1 MNDLEELITAHLER
15 TAARAEPRP
24 DLDRVFRAA
33 RTAEASTVGLQ
44 PVSPR
49 HRHGWHRPALAV
61 AAAVAVVA
69 VGVAAIRLTTDNRAD
84 MAPVTRP
91 PDGPPVDPQGPP
103 LPVDEFR
110 LQANRRLTDGG
121 FAVVAGERVTLHDAD
136 GTAVAEGA
144 FPAEAAALNVGGLE
158 VREDSAGVVVTAIG
172 LTDYDLYGLPDGEDC
187 AVLDVSDGA
196 VIETCQTA
204 ADQAFGQDLV
214 VVTPDGNRRTL
225 ASAEDV
231 PGATA
236 AQPAVGSWRHAAVSP
251 DGQWVAAQWSGE
263 CEAPS
268 VYLIRLDDGT
278 VLGADGGPVSEG
290 TLASYSFL
298 GWDDGQALVA
308 TEHTECGAT
317 ESPGVDAVDPTAG
330 TATRLLPLGTEEVI
344 PWHLRP

>member
-1 MNDLEELITAHLER
+1 MNELEELITARLER

-33 RTAEASTVGLQ
+33 RTPEASRVGLQ

-49 HRHGWHRPALAV
+49 RRRWWLRPALAV

-69 VGVAAIRLTTDNRAD
+69 VGVAAIRLTTENRAD

-91 PDGPPVDPQGPP
+91 PTVDPQGSP
-103 LPVDEFR
+103 LPVDAFR
-110 LQANRRLTDGG
+110 LQANRPLADGG

-136 GTAVAEGA
+136 GAAVAEGA

-172 LTDYDLYGLPDGEDC
+172 FTDYDLYGLPEGEDC

-196 VIETCQTA
+196 VIETCQTS

-214 VVTPDGNRRTL
+214 VVSPDGNRRTL

-236 AQPAVGSWRHAAVSP
+236 TQPPVGSWRHAAVSP

-278 VLGADGGPVSEG
+278 MLGADGGPVSED
-290 TLASYSFL
+290 TPASSSFL
-298 GWDDGQALVA
+298 GWDDSQALVA
-308 TEHTECGAT
+308 TENTECGAA
-317 ESPGVDAVDPTAG
+317 EPPGVDAVDPTAG